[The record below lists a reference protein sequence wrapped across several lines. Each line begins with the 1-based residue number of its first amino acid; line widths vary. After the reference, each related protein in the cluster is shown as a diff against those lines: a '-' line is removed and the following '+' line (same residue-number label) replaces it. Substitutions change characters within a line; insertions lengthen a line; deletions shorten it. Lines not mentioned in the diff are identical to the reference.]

1 MPRGV
6 GLPTLGTIEGLDRV
20 LYGPG
25 ADTLAVGGWK
35 RLKTP
40 RGDLFVQLLE
50 RSSPQPVTDPR
61 VRQQTANAV
70 LNRRLYDYIEALR
83 GKYGVT
89 VLRADLAERI
99 PPPPEI

>member
-6 GLPTLGTIEGLDRV
+6 GLPTLGVIDGLDPV

-25 ADTLAVGGWK
+25 ADTLAVGAWK
-35 RLKTP
+35 RLLTP

-50 RSSPQPVTDPR
+50 RTVPAGSTEPAALRASQM
-61 VRQQTANAV
+61 AV
-70 LNRRLYDYIEALR
+70 LNRRMYDYIERLR
-83 GKYGVT
+83 SRYAVT